1 MTRLTRNHIVFV
13 LGALLSSPFLPVS
26 ANAQETA
33 SQSSAFSALK
43 SDGNGVPALQQTY
56 SVRFDGT
63 IAAAIRL
70 VAQTAGVDVSFDQ
83 SLPGLTSHVS
93 LGGSRESAARLF
105 LRIVEN
111 SPLSLRVARS
121 GQIVIIAR
129 RDTKQTKGTIAGH
142 VRDAATGEPI
152 GDVRVEAQ
160 TENVRAISKSD
171 GAFSIP
177 NIARGNHRLHFLRIG
192 YRPKIVDVSSAE
204 DGSTQKIEITLEQ
217 AAVALAAVRV
227 SPGQFGVME
236 TSAGTPHTLSRE
248 EIRTNPQLGEDVFRA
263 VNKLPGLSSNDLS
276 AKFFVR
282 GGAGSELYV
291 SLDGVELYEPFHL
304 KDIDAALSI
313 VDVESIGGIDLST
326 GGFSAEYGDRLTG
339 VFRMSSIQP
348 PAAGARH
355 AVGLSVTNLRG
366 MSQGGFAGGR
376 GGWVVSAR
384 RGYLDLA
391 LRLTNADD
399 SVKPRYYDAFAKVQY
414 DIGANQRIAAHVLHA
429 GDKMRYLSADDPSI
443 YSAYGSTYGWVT
455 WDVGIGNKVSSTAV
469 ASVSRLTWDRSGK
482 ESDQNHVQL
491 MSIEDNRSFDVAA
504 LRQDF
509 KWSISDRAL
518 VRFGGEI
525 KHENAKYD
533 YLSWVRSGSR
543 DEGQLVFAFDSIAS
557 AISPSGNQLGA
568 YAAQRVAF
576 SRFVVEGGLRF
587 DHQTNQGGASQV
599 SPRISAS
606 WNVTD
611 GTTIR
616 TAWGHYFQSQP
627 LFELQTQD
635 GISDFAQA
643 ELAEHRVIGIEQR
656 LPFGIE
662 GRLEA
667 YQRLISRQHPRFVNA
682 LNSLEVFPEIT
693 SDRIRIAPGAG
704 EARGIEFLL
713 RPSSRRS
720 FDWSAT
726 YALASIEDDIAG
738 RRVPRAID
746 QRHTFS
752 ADVSY
757 RAPTGKWRVSA
768 GWLYHSGWPYTPT
781 HFRTDTI
788 FTSGNQALLNISDRL
803 GELNSGRLPSYYRL
817 DFRATRYMEFRGS
830 RIAVF
835 ADIFNALNRENA
847 RGFDYDLEFNPIRIV
862 RVIDTQVP
870 RLPTLGVTWEF

>member
-1 MTRLTRNHIVFV
+1 MTRLSKFSVVFA
-13 LGALLSSPFLPVS
+13 LGALLSSAFSP
-26 ANAQETA
+26 ATATAQETA
-33 SQSSAFSALK
+33 AQSSFSALK
-43 SDGNGVPALQQTY
+43 PDGNGIAALQQTY

-63 IAAAIRL
+63 VAAAIRL
-70 VAQTAGVDVSFDQ
+70 VAQTAGVDVSFDE

-93 LGGSRESAARLF
+93 LGGSKESAARLL
-105 LRIVEN
+105 LRIVDG
-111 SPLSLRVARS
+111 SPLTVRVSRS
-121 GQIVIIAR
+121 GQVVIVAR
-129 RDTKQTKGTIAGH
+129 RDPRQTRGAIAGQ
-142 VRDAATGEPI
+142 VRDAVTGEPI

-160 TENVRAISKSD
+160 TENARALSKSD
-171 GAFSIP
+171 GAFSIANLGP
-177 NIARGNHRLHFLRIG
+177 GNHRLHFLRIG
-192 YRPKIVDVSSAE
+192 YRPKVVDVSSDE
-204 DGSTQKIEITLEQ
+204 DGSTERINVTLEQ

-348 PAAGARH
+348 PAEGSRH

-391 LRLTNADD
+391 LRLTNSDD
-399 SVKPRYYDAFAKVQY
+399 SIKPRYYDAFAKVQY
-414 DIGANQRIAAHVLHA
+414 GLGSNQRIAAHVLHA
-429 GDKMRYLSADDPSI
+429 GDKMRYLVAGDPSI

-455 WDVGIGNKVSSTAV
+455 WDAGIGNRLSSTAV
-469 ASVSRLTWDRSGK
+469 ASVSRLTWDRRG
-482 ESDQNHVQL
+482 DQVDQGQKIL
-491 MSIEDNRSFDVAA
+491 GVEDNRSFDAA
-504 LRQDF
+504 AIRQDF
-509 KWSISDRAL
+509 KLSLSDRAL
-518 VRFGGEI
+518 LRFGGEF
-525 KHENAKYD
+525 KHENAHYD
-533 YLSWVRSGSR
+533 YLNWVRRASR
-543 DEGQLVFAFDSIAS
+543 DEGDLVFTFDSTVS
-557 AISPSGNQLGA
+557 SKSPSGNQLGA

-576 SRFVVEGGLRF
+576 SRFVVEGGIRF
-587 DHQTNQGGASQV
+587 DHQTNRGGESQV
-599 SPRISAS
+599 SPRISAA
-606 WNVTD
+606 WNIAT

-616 TAWGHYFQSQP
+616 GAWGRYFQSQP
-627 LFELQTQD
+627 LFELQTND
-635 GISDFAQA
+635 GISEFARA
-643 ELAEHRVIGIEQR
+643 ELAEHRVIGIEQK

-667 YQRLISRQHPRFVNA
+667 YQRLLSRQHPRFLNA
-682 LNSLEVFPEIT
+682 LNSLDVFPEIT
-693 SDRIRIAPGAG
+693 QDRIRIDPGDG
-704 EARGIEFLL
+704 EARGIEFLI

-726 YALASIEDDIAG
+726 YALASIEDDISG
-738 RRVPRAID
+738 RKVPRPID

-768 GWLYHSGWPYTPT
+768 GWLYHSGWPYTPLY
-781 HFRTDTI
+781 FRADTI
-788 FTSGNQALLNISDRL
+788 FANSNQVSLNISSRL
-803 GELNSGRLPSYYRL
+803 GELNAGRLPSYYRL

-835 ADIFNALNRENA
+835 ADVFNALNRENA
-847 RGFDYDLEFNPIRIV
+847 RGFEYDLKFNPV
-862 RVIDTQVP
+862 RFVRGLDTQVP
-870 RLPTLGVTWEF
+870 RLPTLGITWEF